1 MKNKCLLSLIGFLFY
16 ACTFSEEELGN
27 IQRMYGLK
35 THEAQGQLMLKC
47 LGLMDDGG
55 FLNKAEALMNLA
67 RKHGSQSAVI
77 YKNYFLFHS
86 FYRCTFKLH
95 ANAFNAFIR
104 DLNALVPKEAWVKV
118 RYLLEYRMGRQDSAF
133 SISGTEKHW
142 TNSHQVLRPTSIA
155 SWSADDLLA
164 MLPPPHH
171 VTPHTKLQDSV
182 QFILLG
188 Q

>member
-1 MKNKCLLSLIGFLFY
+1 
-16 ACTFSEEELGN
+16 
-27 IQRMYGLK
+27 
-35 THEAQGQLMLKC
+35 
-47 LGLMDDGG
+47 
-55 FLNKAEALMNLA
+55 MNLA

-95 ANAFNAFIR
+95 ANAFIR

-133 SISGTEKHW
+133 SISGTEKHR

-155 SWSADDLLA
+155 YWSADDLLA